1 MSSKPKKRP
10 RVTNSSK
17 NTVSKAIH
25 QKLLAALSNN
35 SIQSTSSIV
44 DQDQEADPQQQQAML
59 DEDEMTESTTASI
72 VGDSDYNGP
81 NPALEQDSMLFE
93 VFADSDAATAAG
105 ADNNVD
111 ETNENKSSKL
121 LNKDACN
128 NAVKKAI
135 PLPLTR
141 SFDVCSKGCHLF
153 GTGSDVQHC
162 PVCNGTTKKPTRIL
176 SIADKVSEMLSSKE
190 IRESLIERQANMTMS
205 NDEYGDIY
213 DGNIFKSLYNGKV
226 LNNDPDIVNL
236 YLKIDID
243 GFTCTHSH
251 NSLVMVHGVLLNL
264 DSSERYARHATF
276 QIAILPSKA
285 KGHFDSFMA
294 PILDQINLLSKK
306 NLVVASNGDELVK
319 CRVYV
324 LFVNGDGI
332 KANRM
337 LNFQGHMSLV

>member
-10 RVTNSSK
+10 RVTNSRK
-17 NTVSKAIH
+17 DTVSKAIH

-35 SIQSTSSIV
+35 SIQSTGSIV
-44 DQDQEADPQQQQAML
+44 DQDQEGDPHQQQAML
-59 DEDEMTESTTASI
+59 DEDEMAESTTASI
-72 VGDSDYNGP
+72 EGDSDYNGP
-81 NPALEQDSMLFE
+81 NPASAQ
-93 VFADSDAATAAG
+93 VFADSDATTAADV
-105 ADNNVD
+105 DNNVD
-111 ETNENKSSKL
+111 ETNENIEYSFNIPKFPFSNMEKYSIIFEEVCDTYNFSREGSRALRFLIYTMLADPELDKSSKL

-141 SFDVCSKGCHLF
+141 FFDVCSKGCYLY

-226 LNNDPDIVNL
+226 LNNDPDVVNL
-236 YLKIDID
+236 YIKIDID

-251 NSLVMVHGVLLNL
+251 NSLVMFHGVLLNL
-264 DSSERYARHATF
+264 DSSESH
-276 QIAILPSKA
+276 
-285 KGHFDSFMA
+285 
-294 PILDQINLLSKK
+294 
-306 NLVVASNGDELVK
+306 
-319 CRVYV
+319 
-324 LFVNGDGI
+324 
-332 KANRM
+332 
-337 LNFQGHMSLV
+337 